1 MKNVIISRENGDLN
15 FIIIR
20 PNIQFLNWKVFWV
33 PFPSHTQRWP
43 WSGRCCAHHPCTHT
57 HTHLCQRVTHV
68 SIFQCFAN
76 RHLFLRLWNNF
87 FFLLLPSPDKKF
99 RWENKTPKRNN
110 KIISLNLPWDDRN
123 ILWRRCRTGRWSC
136 TLCICTTSGPWPM
149 STSWR

>member
-1 MKNVIISRENGDLN
+1 MATSILLLSGQTFN
-15 FIIIR
+15 FLI
-20 PNIQFLNWKVFWV
+20 
-33 PFPSHTQRWP
+33 
-43 WSGRCCAHHPCTHT
+43 GRCSGCLSRVTRNGGRGLAGAAHIILAHTHT